1 MNVSNKYLLADYMQ
15 DRQKA
20 ATGTTPAGT
29 STVKTPVG
37 IAASPAVKA
46 PTVTA
51 PKTITQ
57 PTATAPSS
65 AGAASAGSTAT
76 GAVVNADEVVTK
88 SQFTTADVDAKMQS
102 VLQEI
107 MDFGSRKFQ
116 YNAKESPLYTI
127 LEQQAAKEARLASGR
142 AYSVATANTGGFG
155 SSYAG
160 LAAEEASRQVM
171 AGLDDQQL
179 ALYQAAKEEF
189 DSQYQSKLQQY
200 DALRTIYGDLEAKE
214 AKEAEQATTE
224 SGMTAGASEA
234 AQYLLNTYGMAYSE
248 NAMRQDLLGKGYSE
262 ADVNAAL
269 ESQRKMVGGAVTD
282 YKAGSI
288 SSAIGQAGTLDEAYR
303 QGQLTVEEYDAAK
316 ADNSKVIM
324 DSVYKGLD
332 RLEDADYAALGYSAE
347 EWQTMEDADKKKALF
362 EAVGQYAKNGYVTQ
376 DDYYDML
383 YSDIA
388 EEFDSDDFKNSKDPV
403 RYMTKIA
410 ETIEGYYDRG
420 YLKKDDYVDIMY
432 NVIGSEMLQNE
443 AVKVLIKRV
452 KDLRSRDGKDIT
464 WQKLE
469 RNFGVDAFPG
479 DMSKAEKSM
488 LMEMANHFAR
498 VEEDQA

>member
-1 MNVSNKYLLADYMQ
+1 MNVSNKYLLADYMN

-20 ATGTTPAGT
+20 ATGTTLAGT

-57 PTATAPSS
+57 PAATAPSS

-142 AYSVATANTGGFG
+142 AYSMAAANTGGFG

-179 ALYQAAKEEF
+179 AMYQAAKEEF

-200 DALRTIYGDLEAKE
+200 DALKTIYGDLNAKE

-224 SGMTAGASEA
+224 SGMTAGASDAYNYVLSLGETGWNGANEEA
-234 AQYLLNTYGMAYSE
+234 IRTMLNNQAIAGGWTS
-248 NAMRQDLLGKGYSE
+248 D
-262 ADVNAAL
+262 DVEKAISML
-269 ESQRKMVGGAVTD
+269 
-282 YKAGSI
+282 KAGDAANVADTVKNL
-288 SSAIGQAGTLDEAYR
+288 SANPTMSGAAEAYLAAKQNGTLDQYAAEISKSARTALEHEIDAEGADAQAVLMKGAQAVKDGYLSTSDYVGIVTADVHADIKDMESSGKKITERQKRKRVAQNIEGIIDMYDSGMLSGEAYQQALAEMKPYLDKYFALPDGYR
-303 QGQLTVEEYDAAK
+303 AEAMTAKSYDAMFNLSSGEGQAIYEAAMATLQTK
-316 ADNSKVIM
+316 
-324 DSVYKGLD
+324 D
-332 RLEDADYAALGYSAE
+332 R
-347 EWQTMEDADKKKALF
+347 
-362 EAVGQYAKNGYVTQ
+362 
-376 DDYYDML
+376 
-383 YSDIA
+383 
-388 EEFDSDDFKNSKDPV
+388 
-403 RYMTKIA
+403 
-410 ETIEGYYDRG
+410 RG
-420 YLKKDDYVDIMY
+420 
-432 NVIGSEMLQNE
+432 G
-443 AVKVLIKRV
+443 R
-452 KDLRSRDGKDIT
+452 
-464 WQKLE
+464 
-469 RNFGVDAFPG
+469 
-479 DMSKAEKSM
+479 
-488 LMEMANHFAR
+488 
-498 VEEDQA
+498 